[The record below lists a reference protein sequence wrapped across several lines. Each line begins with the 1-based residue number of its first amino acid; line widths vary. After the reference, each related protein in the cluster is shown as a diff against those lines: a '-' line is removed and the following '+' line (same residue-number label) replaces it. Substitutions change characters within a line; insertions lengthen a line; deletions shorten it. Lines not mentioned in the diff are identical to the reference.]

1 MACDV
6 PGRAYVLFSGWRAS
20 KALSLSLAATGGI
33 LRLSMSPSGVA
44 FGCGLGKGEMVMAL
58 FVGLLT
64 VVNENVKRE
73 KEEESLKAETE
84 DG

>member
-1 MACDV
+1 
-6 PGRAYVLFSGWRAS
+6 
-20 KALSLSLAATGGI
+20 
-33 LRLSMSPSGVA
+33 
-44 FGCGLGKGEMVMAL
+44 MVMAL